1 MRTNWMSE
9 KQLISE
15 ELTRALVEYLKNENN
30 EELLYKNIEKLYRKK
45 SIIDNLKEDSYIIN
59 NYYNDK
65 YNKYEIYK
73 EGYEPDRGINPIR
86 NDRTPS
92 STIQETK
99 EAFLQNPSSILNGY
113 SAIFLREDEEV
124 ILASIRRDIN
134 SIKYSLKFNET
145 IIKIVVEEAKRQ
157 NYTFDLDT
165 PLFIKSNIELIK
177 ISIQNDINTINL
189 VPNSAWTSELIDF
202 ALSLVLSKEYI
213 IEIGSPDFLKKNFEV
228 IKQSIKL
235 NPQSF
240 DLVKYRNLN
249 QEQINELIDIIINS
263 KLDYVLNS
271 SSPLFLSRNIK
282 ICLKSINS
290 NLSSVEHI
298 SFNYLKDEHIKSIAD
313 LLIEKKYVLNN
324 KTSEKLKN
332 VIDLCFSSIKIDIN
346 SAKYFPE
353 NLIYWLHHNLD
364 DLKVKNEIDEDKKN
378 IIRKIKHY
386 LIEHDYYSTEEF
398 TKFLASELNDE
409 VVLNHYL
416 KIMGIS
422 KESPSEEGKKYYERV
437 KHFILSALNTPLK
450 VSNTRK
456 IFQIVSLKKW
466 EEYRRENNDYYTNIF
481 NRICDSLEQKKNF
494 IEAINELRFLIKVDD
509 VLDEKKYVLFNAF
522 IEYHQIFHNP
532 HIDNKIELLQLKR
545 NQISEYAALFIS
557 KSKEEF
563 ISEKVKEYEK
573 LFKKFFIIKIDNP
586 VVKKKVIEVKQRDML
601 RQLYNEK
608 DEDLIQKLDI
618 IKNKYLEYNF
628 HSSLDKDKLPEIL
641 ELFISKLINNNQ
653 TNIDEILSDFKPK
666 RFDEY
671 EIYEKVSKLINRL
684 NNHNIS
690 YDGTEVDKYRH
701 LISFDGEKHSYSGDK
716 FNGNEIA
723 QIMIY
728 KEFKYIYGKIRSE
741 IIKIAKNI
749 DEFDNLTQDD
759 IKTVIDE
766 CSFSDE
772 YYIFDSIAFDKY
784 YITIFDE
791 YISRF
796 EDNKELIMNDA
807 YYQNMNKIIIN
818 EGLLQFIVS
827 NNLAAYYTK
836 NKTYIEVNDYI
847 AKVDLRDII
856 ENFPSLVNLLSTD
869 ELTIDNLDNILE
881 FKEMF
886 KYAELGQIS
895 LLGKD
900 VIKKIYSN
908 NGFTSASQ
916 SERINVACDL
926 VSAMVSRDKSTVPY
940 INGTNGRYKYSMYDS
955 TDTTLLTA
963 GLDTNACFRCCGN
976 DNDFLHYCAL
986 DKNGFVIK
994 LTDLEG
1000 NFIGRAS
1007 GFRNGNGIYINQL
1020 RTIYDKK
1027 SSAYGSEKDAI
1038 IKTFEKACSDIVE
1051 LSQNNSDEENKIDFV
1066 VVTKSYTLSDTNS
1079 NVNQQTFDTIG
1090 FIPMENQSEDWKKF
1104 VFSTKNLRES
1114 ITSGR
1119 FTTDFGGYPLICIK
1133 SAIGELTPEKIKRGD
1148 VEALYSRNRKQITI
1162 DEPSE
1167 VIEKQ
1172 INKVRAIYCHQNN
1185 SKFSY
1190 LKIPQN
1196 YKIINGDNW
1205 YIILGEEGILD
1216 SCYIANDKFAE
1227 REFNS
1232 IMEQITNNQQ
1242 ISVDLHNTRNRR

>member
-15 ELTRALVEYLKNENN
+15 ELTRALVEYLKTENN
-30 EELLYKNIEKLYRKK
+30 EELLYKNIENLYREKYK
-45 SIIDNLKEDSYIIN
+45 IDNLKEDLYIIN
-59 NYYNDK
+59 NNYNDK

-73 EGYEPDRGINPIR
+73 EEYEPGRGINPIR
-86 NDRTPS
+86 NDRTPL

-113 SAIFLREDEEV
+113 SPIFLREDEDV
-124 ILASIRRDIN
+124 ILSSIRRDIN
-134 SIKYSLKFNET
+134 SIIYSLKFNEI
-145 IIKIVVEEAKRQ
+145 IIKTAVEEAKKQ
-157 NYTFDLDT
+157 NYTLTLDT

-189 VPNSAWTSELIDF
+189 VPNSAWTSELIEF
-202 ALSLVLSKEYI
+202 ATSLVLSKEYI

-298 SFNYLKDEHIKSIAD
+298 SFNYLKDEDIKSIAD

-364 DLKVKNEIDEDKKN
+364 DLKVKNEIDADKKN
-378 IIRKIKHY
+378 IIREIKHY

-409 VVLNHYL
+409 VVFNHYL

-437 KHFILSALNTPLK
+437 KHFISSALNTPLK
-450 VSNTRK
+450 VSNTKK

-509 VLDEKKYVLFNAF
+509 VLDEKKYALFNAF

-532 HIDNKIELLQLKR
+532 HIDNKIELLQNKR
-545 NQISEYAALFIS
+545 DQISEYAALFIS

-586 VVKKKVIEVKQRDML
+586 VVKKKVVEVKQRDML

-608 DEDLIQKLDI
+608 DEDLIQKLELI
-618 IKNKYLEYNF
+618 TNKYLEYNF
-628 HSSLDKDKLPEIL
+628 HSSLDKTKLSEIL
-641 ELFISKLINNNQ
+641 ELFISKLINDNQ
-653 TNIDEILSDFKPK
+653 TNIDEILSDSKPK

-701 LISFDGEKHSYSGDK
+701 LISFDGEKYSYNGDK
-716 FNGNEIA
+716 FNGNEIT
-723 QIMIY
+723 QIMVY
-728 KEFKYIYGKIRSE
+728 KDFKYIYGKIRSE

-749 DEFDNLTQDD
+749 DKFDNLTQDD
-759 IKTVIDE
+759 IKNVIGE
-766 CSFSDE
+766 CPFSEE
-772 YYIFDSIAFDKY
+772 YYTFNQNWFNRYRLGLFDY
-784 YITIFDE
+784 YI
-791 YISRF
+791 SHF
-796 EDNKELIMNDA
+796 EDNKELILNDI
-807 YYQNMNKIIIN
+807 YYQNMHNLIID
-818 EGLLQFIVS
+818 EGLLQFILIDNIGIKDTENKHYTEI
-827 NNLAAYYTK
+827 NN
-836 NKTYIEVNDYI
+836 YISITDS
-847 AKVDLRDII
+847 LDII
-856 ENFPSLVNLLSTD
+856 ENFPNLINLLSTD

-955 TDTTLLTA
+955 TDETLLTA

-1007 GFRNGNGIYINQL
+1007 GFRNGNGVYINQL

-1027 SSAYGSEKDAI
+1027 SSAYGSERDAI
-1038 IKTFEKACSDIVE
+1038 ISTFEKACNDIVE
-1051 LSQNNSDEENKIDFV
+1051 LSQNNPDEVDKIDFV
-1066 VVTKSYTLSDTNS
+1066 VVTKSYTMNDTNS
-1079 NVNQQTFDTIG
+1079 NVNQQTTQEIG
-1090 FIPMENQSEDWKKF
+1090 INPMENKSEDWKKF
-1104 VFSTKNLRES
+1104 VSTTKNLKEALKLD
-1114 ITSGR
+1114 
-1119 FTTDFGGYPLICIK
+1119 FFQTDFGGYPIICIK
-1133 SAIGELTPEKIKRGD
+1133 SAIGELSPEKIKRGD
-1148 VEALYSRNRKQITI
+1148 VEALYSRNRKQISI

-1167 VIEKQ
+1167 IIEKQ
-1172 INKVRAIYCHQNN
+1172 VNKVRAIYCHQNN

-1190 LKIPQN
+1190 FKIPEN
-1196 YKIINGDNW
+1196 CKIINGDNW
-1205 YIILGEEGILD
+1205 YIIFGEQSLLD
-1216 SCYIANDKFAE
+1216 SCYISSDKFAE

-1242 ISVDLHNTRNRR
+1242 ISVDIHNLKNRK

>member
-1 MRTNWMSE
+1 MREERLVN
-9 KQLISE
+9 E
-15 ELTRALVEYLKNENN
+15 ELARALIEYLKTENN
-30 EELLYKNIEKLYRKK
+30 EELLYKNIENLYREKYK
-45 SIIDNLKEDSYIIN
+45 IDNLKEDSYIIN

-113 SAIFLREDEEV
+113 SSIFLREDEEV

-145 IIKIVVEEAKRQ
+145 IIKTVVEEAKRQ

-202 ALSLVLSKEYI
+202 ALSLVLTTKYV
-213 IEIGSPDFLKKNFEV
+213 IEIGSLDFLKKNFDV

-298 SFNYLKDEHIKSIAD
+298 SFNYLKDEDIKSIVD

-324 KTSEKLKN
+324 KTSDKLKN
-332 VIDLCFSSIKIDIN
+332 VIDLCLSSIKIDIN
-346 SAKYFPE
+346 SVKYFPE
-353 NLIYWLHHNLD
+353 ELIYWLHHNLD
-364 DLKVKNEIDEDKKN
+364 DLKIKNEIDEDKKN
-378 IIRKIKHY
+378 IIREIKHY
-386 LIEHDYYSTEEF
+386 LVEHDYYSTEEF
-398 TKFLASELNDE
+398 TKFTSAELNDE

-422 KESPSEEGKKYYERV
+422 KESPSEESKKYYERV
-437 KHFILSALNTPLK
+437 KHFISSALNTPLEI
-450 VSNTRK
+450 SNIKK

-494 IEAINELRFLIKVDD
+494 IEAMNELRFLIKVDD
-509 VLDEKKYVLFNAF
+509 VLDEKKYALFNAF

-532 HIDNKIELLQLKR
+532 HIDNKIELLQSKR
-545 NQISEYAALFIS
+545 DQISEYAALFIS

-573 LFKKFFIIKIDNP
+573 IFKIFFIIKIDNP
-586 VVKKKVIEVKQRDML
+586 VVKKKVVEVKQRDML

-608 DEDLIQKLDI
+608 DEDLIKKLEI

-690 YDGTEVDKYRH
+690 YDGAEVDKYRH
-701 LISFDGEKHSYSGDK
+701 LITYDGQKYIYNGDK

-723 QIMIY
+723 RIMVY
-728 KEFKYIYGKIRSE
+728 KDFKYIYGKIRSE

-749 DEFDNLTQDD
+749 DEFDSLTQDD
-759 IKTVIDE
+759 IKIVIDE
-766 CSFSDE
+766 CPFSDE
-772 YYIFDSIAFDKY
+772 YYTFNSNVFNRYYMKIFNA
-784 YITIFDE
+784 

-796 EDNKELIMNDA
+796 EDNKELILNDI
-807 YYQNMNKIIIN
+807 YYQNICKLI
-818 EGLLQFIVS
+818 
-827 NNLAAYYTK
+827 
-836 NKTYIEVNDYI
+836 VNDGLFQANLISLLGEYDVKDKHYKEISNYI
-847 AKVDLRDII
+847 SDENLWDTV
-856 ENFPSLVNLLSTD
+856 ENFPNLVNLLSTD

-908 NGFTSASQ
+908 NGFISASQ
-916 SERINVACDL
+916 SERIDVACDL

-1038 IKTFEKACSDIVE
+1038 IITFEKACSDMVE
-1051 LSQNNSDEENKIDFV
+1051 LSQNNPDEENKIDFV

-1162 DEPSE
+1162 DDPSE

-1190 LKIPQN
+1190 LKISQN

-1242 ISVDLHNTRNRR
+1242 IFVDLHNTRNRR

>member
-1 MRTNWMSE
+1 MRRNWIGE
-9 KQLISE
+9 KQLINE
-15 ELTRALVEYLKNENN
+15 ELTRALVEYLKIENN
-30 EELLYKNIEKLYRKK
+30 EEKNNLYKNVEKLYYEKYK
-45 SIIDNLKEDSYIIN
+45 IDNLKEDLYIYN
-59 NYYNDK
+59 NYEENRYKKDFGREDK
-65 YNKYEIYK
+65 IK
-73 EGYEPDRGINPIR
+73 PIG
-86 NDRTPS
+86 DGSYSFTTAEEVRTSFFKSPS
-92 STIQETK
+92 SV
-99 EAFLQNPSSILNGY
+99 LNIG
-113 SAIFLREDEEV
+113 SPTFLREDEEV
-124 ILASIRRDIN
+124 ILESIRRDIN
-134 SIKYSLKFNET
+134 SIQYASKFND
-145 IIKIVVEEAKRQ
+145 IIKSTTIEEAKRQ
-157 NYTFDLDT
+157 SYTFNHNT
-165 PLFIKSNIELIK
+165 PGFMKINPDLIK
-177 ISIQNDINTINL
+177 ISIQNDINTINF
-189 VPNSAWTSELIDF
+189 VPNNAWTNELADF
-202 ALSLVLSKEYI
+202 ALQLVLVKDYI
-213 IEIGSPDFLKKNFEV
+213 IENGSPDFLKRNVDVAKR
-228 IKQSIKL
+228 SLKL
-235 NPQSF
+235 EPQSADWIRF
-240 DLVKYRNLN
+240 GSLS
-249 QEQINELIDIIINS
+249 QEQIDELVNIVINS
-263 KLDYVLNS
+263 ELDYVLNY
-271 SSPLFLSRNIK
+271 SSPEFFRKNSK
-282 ICLKSINS
+282 ICIKSVKCKS
-290 NLSSVEHI
+290 SSVEHI
-298 SFNYLKDEHIKSIAD
+298 RFNNLKDEDIKSIIKS
-313 LLIEKKYVLNN
+313 LIEQKYVLNN
-324 KTSEKLKN
+324 RTPEKLRYDVN
-332 VIDLCFSSIKIDIN
+332 LCLSSIKIDIN

-353 NLIYWLHHNLD
+353 DLIYWLHHNLEY
-364 DLKVKNEIDEDKKN
+364 LVIENESHKKIKKT
-378 IIRKIKHY
+378 IIEIKHY
-386 LIEHDYYSTEEF
+386 LLEHDYYSIEEF
-398 TKFLASELNDE
+398 TKFRAEELNDE
-409 VVLNHYL
+409 VILNHYL

-437 KHFILSALNTPLK
+437 KYFISSALNTPLK
-450 VSNTRK
+450 VSNAKK
-456 IFQIVSLKKW
+456 IFHIVSLKKW

-494 IEAINELRFLIKVDD
+494 IEAINELSFLIKVDD
-509 VLDEKKYVLFNAF
+509 VLDEKKYALFNAF

-532 HIDNKIELLQLKR
+532 HIDNKIELLQTKR
-545 NQISEYAALFIS
+545 DQISEYAALFIS

-563 ISEKVKEYEK
+563 ISERVKEYEK
-573 LFKKFFIIKIDNP
+573 LFKKFFVIKIDNP
-586 VVKKKVIEVKQRDML
+586 VVKKKVVEVKQRDML
-601 RQLYNEK
+601 RKLYNEK

-628 HSSLDKDKLPEIL
+628 HSSVDKDKLPEIL
-641 ELFISKLINNNQ
+641 ELFISKLINDNQ
-653 TNIDEILSDFKPK
+653 TNIDEILSDSKPK

-701 LISFDGEKHSYSGDK
+701 LISFDGNRFIYNGEK

-723 QIMIY
+723 QIMVY
-728 KEFKYIYGKIRSE
+728 KDFKYIYGKIRSE

-759 IKTVIDE
+759 IKTVIGE
-766 CSFSDE
+766 CPFYDD
-772 YYIFDSIAFDKY
+772 YYTCNSNLFDRHYIRIF
-784 YITIFDE
+784 TP

-796 EDNKELIMNDA
+796 KDNKELILNDI
-807 YYQNMNKIIIN
+807 YYQNICKLI
-818 EGLLQFIVS
+818 
-827 NNLAAYYTK
+827 
-836 NKTYIEVNDYI
+836 VNDGLFQTSLI
-847 AKVDLRDII
+847 SLLGEHDDNDIHYKEISDYTSMNVLCDTI
-856 ENFPSLVNLLSTD
+856 ENFPSLVNLLSTN
-869 ELTIDNLDNILE
+869 ELSIENLDKIFE

-886 KYAELGQIS
+886 KYAQLSQIS

-908 NGFTSASQ
+908 NGFTSNSQ

-926 VSAMVSRDKSTVPY
+926 VSAMVSRDKSTIPY

-955 TDTTLLTA
+955 TDETLLTA

-1007 GFRNGNGIYINQL
+1007 GFRNGNGVYINQL

-1038 IKTFEKACSDIVE
+1038 IKTFEKACNDIVE
-1051 LSQNNSDEENKIDFV
+1051 LSQNNPNEENKIDFV

-1079 NVNQQTFDTIG
+1079 NVNQQTFDAIG
-1090 FIPMENQSEDWKKF
+1090 YSPMEHQSEDWKKF
-1104 VFSTKNLRES
+1104 VSTTKNLRES

-1119 FTTDFGGYPLICIK
+1119 FTTDFGGYPIICIK
-1133 SAIGELTPEKIKRGD
+1133 SAIGELSPEKIKRGD

-1172 INKVRAIYCHQNN
+1172 VNKVRAIYCHQNN

-1190 LKIPQN
+1190 IKISEN
-1196 YKIINGDNW
+1196 CKIINGDNW
-1205 YIILGEEGILD
+1205 YIILGEQGLLD
-1216 SCYIANDKFAE
+1216 SCYISSDKFAE

-1242 ISVDLHNTRNRR
+1242 ISVDIHNLKNRR